1 MFEPPMR
8 VLKSDKFNK
17 AYKKDLVTIVLV
29 KSLFD
34 VSKMGIDDKAGKID
48 IDFKYPDGY
57 EEMIDNQINMIS
69 SKIQTTLENAMIRF
83 PNNNFKEKSQIQ
95 IIQVLEWLSI
105 ENISV
110 QLDVLASYL
119 MYYAFY
125 DRKVI
130 YDDFKEYTD
139 KEMYA
144 LVVNAMDEGGLPLM
158 TKIKMGKTARE
169 IISRI
174 S

>member
-34 VSKMGIDDKAGKID
+34 VSNMELEDSSGKID
-48 IDFKYPDGY
+48 IDFEYPEGY
-57 EEMIDNQINMIS
+57 EEMIDSQINMIC
-69 SKIQTTLENAMIRF
+69 SKIQTTLENAMVRF
-83 PNNNFKEKSQIQ
+83 PGNNLRERSQIK
-95 IIQVLEWLSI
+95 IIQVLEWLSSN
-105 ENISV
+105 NISV
-110 QLDVLASYL
+110 QLDILASYI

-125 DRKVI
+125 DRKVV
-130 YDDFKEYTD
+130 YDDFEKYTD

-144 LVVNAMDEGGLPLM
+144 LVVNVMDECGLPLM
-158 TKIKMGKTARE
+158 TKIKMSKIAKE

-174 S
+174 